1 MSRFKK
7 EGSVCRVT
15 VFATAVVT
23 ITAPDTEHPQGGK
36 DVTRIHFTFHAV

>member
-7 EGSVCRVT
+7 DGSVCRVT
-15 VFATAVVT
+15 VLATAVVT